1 MLFPLD
7 KMLFKAKVRAVKQEA
22 YLVLVGTLT
31 FFGMLFVA
39 PLLVVLLACAF
50 VLGIA
55 LVVCA
60 QWLKAKQV
68 EEVWGCEPLGCPD
81 HNHNRFVNHNVGESV
96 PVKILPPNDDGGAV
110 ETGALVPRPPGGR
123 PPTLKAAAALPI
135 PPFNLRAVS
144 LSIWQHTPQQ
154 A

>member
-1 MLFPLD
+1 
-7 KMLFKAKVRAVKQEA
+7 MLFKAKVKAMKQEVC
-22 YLVLVGTLT
+22 LVLVGTLT

-50 VLGIA
+50 VIGIA

-60 QWLKAKQV
+60 QWLKAMQV
-68 EEVWGCEPLGCPD
+68 EGCEPLGCPD
-81 HNHNRFVNHNVGESV
+81 LKHIRFVNHNVGESV
-96 PVKILPPNDDGGAV
+96 PIKILPPNDVGGGAAS
-110 ETGALVPRPPGGR
+110 GALVPRPPGGR

-135 PPFNLRAVS
+135 PPSNLRAVS